1 MIYDDLIATLKRQ
14 HAVLVELI
22 GLVSLRIERDG
33 DSSGIDRN
41 NLSVYKEHALDVEAK
56 IKRAEEMDLAYGK
69 LLQRQGELGSQLI
82 TLDFHILH
90 ARIAG
95 DDTSELVAR
104 KQVIYDEYG
113 LIDKEIGKFDLQLIF
128 NNV

>member
-41 NLSVYKEHALDVEAK
+41 NLAVYKEHALDVEAK
-56 IKRAEEMDLAYGK
+56 IKRAEQMDLTYGK
-69 LLQRQGELGSQLI
+69 LLERQADIGASI
-82 TLDFHILH
+82 IALDFRILN

-95 DDTSELVAR
+95 TDASDLVDR
-104 KQVIYDEYG
+104 KHQLYDEFRLVYN
-113 LIDKEIGKFDLQLIF
+113 EIEKFDMAQF
-128 NNV
+128 N